1 MTFIKRR
8 LAMANHK
15 FFHLNLAISHS
26 QGIHKLFATAIL
38 LFTIVYPSSFA
49 QASQSNDKH
58 FNNTFGLQ
66 SLEPGVNPVGEQPQP
81 LVVARRYD
89 RRSRVRRIIIGG
101 PVRRNQV
108 RRVRVRPVGRNR
120 VQRVYRP
127 VRRNRV
133 QRVYRPVRQYN
144 RYRGQRVYVR

>member
-1 MTFIKRR
+1 
-8 LAMANHK
+8 MANHK
-15 FFHLNLAISHS
+15 FFQLNLAISQS

-38 LFTIVYPSSFA
+38 LFAIVYPSSFA
-49 QASQSNDKH
+49 QAGDSNKNH

-66 SLEPGVNPVGEQPQP
+66 PGVNPVADQPQP

-101 PVRRNQV
+101 PVRRNRV
-108 RRVRVRPVGRNR
+108 RRV
-120 VQRVYRP
+120 YAP

-133 QRVYRPVRQYN
+133 RRVYAPIRRNRVRRVYAPVRRYN

>member
-1 MTFIKRR
+1 
-8 LAMANHK
+8 MANHK
-15 FFHLNLAISHS
+15 FFQLNLAISQL
-26 QGIHKLFATAIL
+26 QGIHKLFATVIL

-49 QASQSNDKH
+49 QAARSNDKH
-58 FNNTFGLQ
+58 FNNTFGQ
-66 SLEPGVNPVGEQPQP
+66 GSLELGVNPVGDKPQP

-89 RRSRVRRIIIGG
+89 RRSQVRRIIIGG
-101 PVRRNQV
+101 PVRRNRVQ
-108 RRVRVRPVGRNR
+108 RVRVRPVRRNR
-120 VQRVYRP
+120 VQRVYQP

>member
-1 MTFIKRR
+1 
-8 LAMANHK
+8 MANHK
-15 FFHLNLAISHS
+15 FFQLNLAISQS

-38 LFTIVYPSSFA
+38 VFAIVYPSSFA
-49 QASQSNDKH
+49 QAADSNKNH
-58 FNNTFGLQ
+58 FNNTFGLG
-66 SLEPGVNPVGEQPQP
+66 SLQPGVNPVGDQSQP

-101 PVRRNQV
+101 PRRNQV
-108 RRVRVRPVGRNR
+108 RRVRVRPVRRNR
-120 VQRVYRP
+120 VQRVYQP

>member
-1 MTFIKRR
+1 
-8 LAMANHK
+8 MANHK
-15 FFHLNLAISHS
+15 FFQLNLAISHS
-26 QGIHKLFATAIL
+26 QGIQKLFATAIL
-38 LFTIVYPSSFA
+38 LFAIVYPSSFA
-49 QASQSNDKH
+49 QAADSNKND
-58 FNNTFGLQ
+58 FNNTFGMRSLQ
-66 SLEPGVNPVGEQPQP
+66 PGVNPLGDQPQP
-81 LVVARRYD
+81 FVVARRYD

-120 VQRVYRP
+120 VQRVYQP

-133 QRVYRPVRQYN
+133 QRVYAPVRRYN

>member
-1 MTFIKRR
+1 
-8 LAMANHK
+8 MANHK
-15 FFHLNLAISHS
+15 FFQLNLAISQS

-38 LFTIVYPSSFA
+38 LFAIVYPSSFA
-49 QASQSNDKH
+49 QAAGSNKNN

-66 SLEPGVNPVGEQPQP
+66 PGVNPVGDQAQPF
-81 LVVARRYD
+81 VVARRYD

-108 RRVRVRPVGRNR
+108 RRVRVRPVRRNR
-120 VQRVYRP
+120 VQRVYAP

>member
-1 MTFIKRR
+1 
-8 LAMANHK
+8 MANHK
-15 FFHLNLAISHS
+15 FSQS

-38 LFTIVYPSSFA
+38 LFAIVYPSSFA
-49 QASQSNDKH
+49 QGAQSNDNH
-58 FNNTFGLQ
+58 LNNTFGLQ
-66 SLEPGVNPVGEQPQP
+66 SLELGVNSIGDEPQP
-81 LVVARRYD
+81 LVLAKRYD

-101 PVRRNQV
+101 PVRRYRV
-108 RRVRVRPVGRNR
+108 RGVRVRPVRRNR
-120 VQRVYRP
+120 VQQVYRP